1 MFTGDIYIRGK
12 YATYLKYLSQ
22 KTEKNDHKEKVA
34 GIFERMID
42 VYMTAAIVGVNY
54 GLRREDENASSD
66 TVKIFAD
73 VVNREQD
80 NLVSIFRIVMLVDN
94 TTGLNADEK
103 IATQVRVCNKEWRNI
118 HREVIGA
125 LNHTFVDLDFFKRD
139 IPTDNVSDMTYWPF
153 WFRLGEEESVEDVAA
168 VATKVIRNVYQW
180 FLRPENYDRI
190 MEKPAKA
197 KRKSGRKKN
206 TEVRTRYTLKVYDG
220 VLKQFDEKTTSRQRV
235 YKDDAARYFTTF
247 LKILEDENIIA
258 PYPLY
263 EKCWVINDWEN
274 FEFAYLI
281 QRFFEVSEIKVVLP
295 DRIPWS
301 LFTPIILSSQHEKI
315 DEIRKGR
322 DGDTTRVDG
331 KIEDILDELMRR
343 MKAEK

>member
-1 MFTGDIYIRGK
+1 
-12 YATYLKYLSQ
+12 
-22 KTEKNDHKEKVA
+22 
-34 GIFERMID
+34 
-42 VYMTAAIVGVNY
+42 
-54 GLRREDENASSD
+54 
-66 TVKIFAD
+66 
-73 VVNREQD
+73 
-80 NLVSIFRIVMLVDN
+80 
-94 TTGLNADEK
+94 
-103 IATQVRVCNKEWRNI
+103 
-118 HREVIGA
+118 
-125 LNHTFVDLDFFKRD
+125 
-139 IPTDNVSDMTYWPF
+139 MTYWPF

-180 FLRPENYDRI
+180 FMRPENYDRI

-220 VLKQFDEKTTSRQRV
+220 VLKQFDEKTTSGQRV

-247 LKILEDENIIA
+247 LKILEEENIIA

-331 KIEDILDELMRR
+331 KIDDILDELMRR

>member
-1 MFTGDIYIRGK
+1 MSNCQDEVKRINKRLVQECIDRYSERIKVLDNHPDFVCDNFVRDKPIDPIIMYKLRCDDGNLYLEGKDGRKYVLLVEFDPCNLAYGIYFGCRC
-12 YATYLKYLSQ
+12 T
-22 KTEKNDHKEKVA
+22 
-34 GIFERMID
+34 
-42 VYMTAAIVGVNY
+42 
-54 GLRREDENASSD
+54 
-66 TVKIFAD
+66 
-73 VVNREQD
+73 
-80 NLVSIFRIVMLVDN
+80 
-94 TTGLNADEK
+94 LNADEK

-197 KRKSGRKKN
+197 KKKSGRKKN

-220 VLKQFDEKTTSRQRV
+220 VLKQFDEKTTSGQRV

-247 LKILEDENIIA
+247 LKILEEENIIA

>member
-1 MFTGDIYIRGK
+1 
-12 YATYLKYLSQ
+12 L
-22 KTEKNDHKEKVA
+22 
-34 GIFERMID
+34 
-42 VYMTAAIVGVNY
+42 
-54 GLRREDENASSD
+54 
-66 TVKIFAD
+66 
-73 VVNREQD
+73 
-80 NLVSIFRIVMLVDN
+80 
-94 TTGLNADEK
+94 
-103 IATQVRVCNKEWRNI
+103 
-118 HREVIGA
+118 
-125 LNHTFVDLDFFKRD
+125 
-139 IPTDNVSDMTYWPF
+139 
-153 WFRLGEEESVEDVAA
+153 EE
-168 VATKVIRNVYQW
+168 
-180 FLRPENYDRI
+180 
-190 MEKPAKA
+190 
-197 KRKSGRKKN
+197 
-206 TEVRTRYTLKVYDG
+206 
-220 VLKQFDEKTTSRQRV
+220 
-235 YKDDAARYFTTF
+235 
-247 LKILEDENIIA
+247 ENIIA

>member
-1 MFTGDIYIRGK
+1 MSNCQDEVKRINKRLVQECIDRYSERIKVLDNHPDFVCDNFVRDKPIDPIIMYKLRCDDGNLYLEGKDGRKYVFLVEFDPYNLAYGIYFGCRC
-12 YATYLKYLSQ
+12 T
-22 KTEKNDHKEKVA
+22 
-34 GIFERMID
+34 
-42 VYMTAAIVGVNY
+42 
-54 GLRREDENASSD
+54 
-66 TVKIFAD
+66 
-73 VVNREQD
+73 
-80 NLVSIFRIVMLVDN
+80 
-94 TTGLNADEK
+94 LNADEK

-220 VLKQFDEKTTSRQRV
+220 VLKQFDEKTTSGQRV

-247 LKILEDENIIA
+247 LKILEEENIIA

-274 FEFAYLI
+274 IEFAYLI

-295 DRIPWS
+295 ERIPWS